1 MWLTLASPEVG
12 KYNPPPRGSV
22 NTWKLWCNLP
32 QETCSNQGK
41 TKTARVVVVEV
52 VERGQIWSRAG
63 RTYWSSKCRQVSRNE
78 WRVKKD
84 SKVLDWTSWGM
95 VVSFAELEKTE
106 RRLGL
111 RGKIRNAI
119 LGVLGLRFLVREM
132 MGLKVKFRN
141 QQHTDCLWSLEVG
154 WDHIPVHACSVLSDS
169 LWPHGPYVAHQ
180 IPSMGFSRE
189 EYWCELPFPHIEETE
204 RLGLSCG
211 VSQHTKVRKKK
222 QPT

>member
-12 KYNPPPRGSV
+12 KYNPAPRGTV
-22 NTWKLWCNLP
+22 NTWKLWCDLP
-32 QETCSNQGK
+32 QETCNNQGK
-41 TKTARVVVVEV
+41 TKMARVVVVEA
-52 VERGQIWSRAG
+52 VEIGQIWSRAG
-63 RTYWSSKCRQVSRNE
+63 RTYWLSKCRQVSRNE
-78 WRVKKD
+78 WKVKKD
-84 SKVLDWTSWGM
+84 SRVLDWTSWGM
-95 VVSFAELEKTE
+95 VVSCAELEKTE

-119 LGVLGLRFLVREM
+119 LGVLGLRFLVRQM

-141 QQHTDCLWSLEVG
+141 QQHTGCLWSLGVG
-154 WDHIPVHACSVLSDS
+154 WDYIPVYVLSLVWL
-169 LWPHGPYVAHQ
+169 LWPHGLYVAQQ

-189 EYWCELPFPHIEETE
+189 EYWCELPFPHIEETK

-222 QPT
+222 KATT